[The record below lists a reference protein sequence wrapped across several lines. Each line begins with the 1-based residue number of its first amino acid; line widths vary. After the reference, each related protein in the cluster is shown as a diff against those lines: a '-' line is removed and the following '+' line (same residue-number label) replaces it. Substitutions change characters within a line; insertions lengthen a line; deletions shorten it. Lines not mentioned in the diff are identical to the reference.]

1 MKKLSRKKKDPEKEK
16 GPGKERGIKDLFLI
30 LIKKGVLKVGKFIS
44 FLFNLARK
52 LTDFKAI
59 ISGDPGKM
67 ARRVKNKYIGKKIKR
82 IW

>member
-1 MKKLSRKKKDPEKEK
+1 MKLNKL
-16 GPGKERGIKDLFLI
+16 
-30 LIKKGVLKVGKFIS
+30 IS

-59 ISGDPGKM
+59 MSGDPVKVG
-67 ARRVKNKYIGKKIKR
+67 RRVKNKYIGRKIIRK